1 MRSLARVA
9 VVAGAV
15 LAAAATGASVGVA
28 RPVARPDLVVAKG
41 SVVVA
46 VGGKATGRFVVSNT
60 GRARAA
66 RSSAAL
72 SVRTAGRWRVVKR
85 FGVTALRRGA
95 SKTIKIAV
103 VLPVGLRVGALRV
116 CADSRARVRE
126 RAEGNNCRGLGTAAP
141 APARLP
147 APVVPTLPAPTA
159 PLTPAPA
166 PAAQPPASSVPT
178 DPFPFTKDEV
188 FFRSEA
194 QGNYWIYVPPS
205 YDETHATP
213 TTLFVWLHGCG
224 GQSEYDI
231 STVSPGG
238 AQRYIAIALDG
249 REGDCWDV
257 NADPA
262 KVMAAVADVK
272 THFNIDPHRVI
283 LGGYSSGGDLA
294 YRTAFFNAS
303 SFAGVLAENTSP
315 FRDTGSS
322 QDASLAAAAW
332 KFHVLHL
339 AHTEDDTYDIDGVRQ
354 ETDAMATAGFPI
366 TRIERPGHHYD
377 ADTATTGTDHDLTTL
392 LLPHIDADGWRA
404 P

>member
-1 MRSLARVA
+1 MRFRVRVA
-9 VVAGAV
+9 VFAGVV
-15 LAAAATGASVGVA
+15 LAAPAMGASASVA

-46 VGGKATGRFVVSNT
+46 AGGKVTGKFVVSNA
-60 GRARAA
+60 GRARAG

-72 SVRTAGRWRVVKR
+72 SVRATGRWRVVKR
-85 FGVTALRRGA
+85 FGLPALRRGA
-95 SKTIKIAV
+95 TKTIKIAV
-103 VLPVGLRVGALRV
+103 SLPVGLRVGALRV
-116 CADSRARVRE
+116 CADSGGRVRE

-147 APVVPTLPAPTA
+147 APAPVAPTLPAA
-159 PLTPAPA
+159 PAPA
-166 PAAQPPASSVPT
+166 PTAQPPASSVPT
-178 DPFPFTKDEV
+178 DPFPFTRDEV

-238 AQRYIAIALDG
+238 DQRYIAIALDG

-272 THFNIDPHRVI
+272 THFNVDPHRVI
-283 LGGYSSGGDLA
+283 IGGYSSGGDLA
-294 YRTAFFNAS
+294 YRTAFYNAS

-322 QDASLAAAAW
+322 QDASLAAATW

-354 ETDAMATAGFPI
+354 ETGAMAAAGFPI